1 MNESKKATNTSTPA
15 QHESKKDVIVDTTVV
30 NPGQHPVAVGVG
42 AVAAGA
48 AAGAMG
54 GALGGPV
61 GAVAGAV
68 VGAVVGGLA
77 GKSTAEA
84 IDPEIETRYWRESFV
99 SRDNVDRANTFEEY
113 APAYQYGWESFG
125 RQTTTNSKFEAVE
138 GELRSGW
145 DKAKGT
151 SRLTWDQAKEA
162 SRDAWNR
169 VQAAAHGHAKK

>member
-1 MNESKKATNTSTPA
+1 MTNPDKNMPN
-15 QHESKKDVIVDTTVV
+15 QGVIVETASA
-30 NPGQHPVAVGVG
+30 NPSQHPIAVGVG
-42 AVAAGA
+42 AVGAGA
-48 AAGAMG
+48 AAGALG

-68 VGAVVGGLA
+68 VGAVAGGLA
-77 GKSTAEA
+77 GKATAEV
-84 IDPEIETRYWRESFV
+84 IDPEIETRYWRESF
-99 SRDNVDRANTFEEY
+99 STRGNVDRAIKFEEY

-125 RQTTTNSKFEAVE
+125 RQTTSHSKFDAIE
-138 GELRSGW
+138 GDLRSGW

-169 VQAAAHGHAKK
+169 VQLAAHGHEKK